1 MKNFLVIILL
11 LTTQFMQ
18 SRSFVVNDS
27 LAKFSFENIRVR
39 LVESLE
45 DEKWFKLYS
54 DYFIRRAKAENDIN
68 MLIQGYGF
76 KVEHYP
82 FNKALKYADSMLA
95 VVKNKAP
102 KDIFIYYYKMGNLYS
117 GNRKNK
123 KGLEYYLLAYKNC
136 PKSDEVF
143 YNGIKTQI
151 GVIRSTL
158 GQDQEAI
165 VILKENENYYKE
177 KFPQQYLFQQ
187 YIMAEIYNSLFEL
200 ETAKVMIDKGLIL
213 SKELKSEWLYD
224 RLIATKGVNLYSRK
238 EYQKALDLLTP
249 ILKNASFVK
258 EDFSDYAFV
267 SYYIGKSYEGL
278 ENKNS
283 ALKYFKKVDSVF
295 VKYNDIYSWNIDTY
309 KFLIDF
315 YKEKS
320 DLKNQLVYTD
330 RLIKADSLLM
340 SSNEFALKKLNKEY
354 DIPNLILEKETI
366 INQLKT
372 RDNFSKFL
380 IAFLVITIAGLGFVI
395 YRNKKRNREKIQ
407 LLQTDIEKYL
417 AIQHK
422 NFEDKN
428 KFSISETIS
437 HDNNQEIQGKMSDLA
452 KDNILNSLL
461 LFEKNKGF
469 IKNNCSLENVSKEMN
484 TNKTYL
490 SKIINEHKGY
500 SFSAYIN
507 NLRIE
512 YVIELLKEDE
522 KIRKYSIE
530 SIAEEVGYNNVK
542 AFSKAFYERI
552 GMKPSVFLRNI
563 KK

>member
-1 MKNFLVIILL
+1 MKNILTIILF
-11 LTTQFMQ
+11 LTTQFLQ
-18 SRSFVVNDS
+18 SRSIVVNDS
-27 LAKFSFENIRVR
+27 LAKLSFEDIRVR

-45 DEKWFKLYS
+45 EEKWFKLYS
-54 DYFIRRAKAENDIN
+54 DYFIKRAKSENNIN

-82 FNKALKYADSMLA
+82 FNKALKYADSMFD

-143 YNGIKTQI
+143 FNGIKTQI
-151 GVIRSTL
+151 GVMRSTL
-158 GQDQEAI
+158 GQDREAI
-165 VILKENENYYKE
+165 AILKENENYYKE
-177 KFPQQYLFQQ
+177 KSPPHYLFQQ
-187 YIMAEIYNSLFEL
+187 YIMAEIYNSLLEL

-213 SKELKSEWLYD
+213 SKQIKSQTIYD
-224 RLIATKGVNLYSRK
+224 RLITTKGVNLYSRK
-238 EYQKALDLLTP
+238 EYQKALDLLVPT
-249 ILKNASFVK
+249 LKNTSFVK

-267 SYYIGKSYEGL
+267 SYYIGKCYEGQK
-278 ENKNS
+278 NKNL
-283 ALKYFKKVDSVF
+283 ALQYFKKVDSVF
-295 VKYNDIYSWNIDTY
+295 VKYNDIYSWNIDSY
-309 KFLIDF
+309 KFLIEF
-315 YKEKS
+315 YKEKK
-320 DLKNQLVYTD
+320 DLKNQLVYTE

-340 SSNEFALKKLNKEY
+340 SSNEFTIKKLNKEY
-354 DIPNLILEKETI
+354 DLPNLVADKETI
-366 INQLKT
+366 INELKERET
-372 RDNFSKFL
+372 VSRFL
-380 IAFLVITIAGLGFVI
+380 NAVLIISITGLGFLY
-395 YRNKKRNREKIQ
+395 YRNRKRNKEKIE
-407 LLQTDIEKYL
+407 LLKTDIEQYL

-422 NFEDKN
+422 KFEDKN
-428 KFSISETIS
+428 KFSISESVIFDST
-437 HDNNQEIQGKMSDLA
+437 QEMQGKMSDLA

-461 LFEKNKGF
+461 LFEKDKGF
-469 IKNNCSLENVSKEMN
+469 LKNNCSLEIVSKEMN

-500 SFSAYIN
+500 SFSTYIN
-507 NLRIE
+507 NLRID
-512 YVIELLKEDE
+512 YVVHLLQEDE

-530 SIAEEVGYNNVK
+530 SIAEEVGYNNAK

-552 GMKPSVFLRNI
+552 GVKPSVFLRSI

>member
-1 MKNFLVIILL
+1 MKNSFIIVLWLITHFLYAKGIIN
-11 LTTQFMQ
+11 
-18 SRSFVVNDS
+18 NDT
-27 LAKFSFENIRVR
+27 LVKLNFEDIRLR
-39 LVESLE
+39 LVDSQE
-45 DEKWFKLYS
+45 DEKLFKIYV
-54 DYFIRRAKAENDIN
+54 DYYISKAKANNDVEN
-68 MLIQGYGF
+68 LIKGYGF

-82 FNKALKYADSMLA
+82 FNESLKNADSMLNLI
-95 VVKNKAP
+95 KNKSP
-102 KDIFIYYYKMGNLYS
+102 KLLYLYYYKMGNLYS

-123 KGLEYYLLAYKNC
+123 KGLDYYLLAYKNC
-136 PKSDEVF
+136 DKSNERH
-143 YNGIKTQI
+143 YNAIKRQI
-151 GVIRSTL
+151 GVIRSAL
-158 GQDQEAI
+158 GQNQDAI
-165 VILKENENYYKE
+165 LILKETENYFKE
-177 KFPQQYLFQQ
+177 KSPTHYLFQQ
-187 YIMAEIYNSLFEL
+187 YVMAEIYNSLLEL
-200 ETAKVMIDKGLIL
+200 ETAKVIIDKGLIM
-213 SKELKSEWLYD
+213 SKELKSDLMYD
-224 RLIATKGVNLYSRK
+224 QFITTKGVNLYCRK
-238 EYQKALDLLTP
+238 DYKKALELLIP

-278 ENKNS
+278 KNKDL
-283 ALKYFKKVDSVF
+283 ALKYLKKVDSIF
-295 VKYNDIYSWNIDTY
+295 VKHNDVYLWNIDTY

-315 YKEKS
+315 YKDKK
-320 DLKNQLVYTD
+320 DLKNQLVYTE

-340 SSNEFALKKLNKEY
+340 SNNEFALKKLNKEY

-512 YVIELLKEDE
+512 YVIELLKADE